1 MAYDQA
7 SSLRSFVLPGFGC
20 AELKVTHNSM
30 LSEPAGRCLFRESHR
45 IVVDLRKIKMGGQ
58 EYCTGGV
65 VTLRKVLD
73 RE

>member
-1 MAYDQA
+1 MTRRRRFAPC
-7 SSLRSFVLPGFGC
+7 LVFGC

-30 LSEPAGRCLFRESHR
+30 LSEPAGRCQRI

-58 EYCTGGV
+58 EYCTGGD